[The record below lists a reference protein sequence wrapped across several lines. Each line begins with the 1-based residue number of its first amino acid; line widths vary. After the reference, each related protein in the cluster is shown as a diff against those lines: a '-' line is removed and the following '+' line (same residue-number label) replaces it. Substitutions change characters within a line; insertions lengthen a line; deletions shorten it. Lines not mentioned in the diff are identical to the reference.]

1 MPTFLKIY
9 DPLLNMSS
17 NDILKIFSTE
27 FDKLEN
33 LVNLIKF
40 NNDPTVNQIVQ
51 VYYQITNLSS
61 MIVVIKQQLKQ
72 SNAEI
77 LNAEKFISEIFDLTI
92 HPKIMD
98 HIVNSI
104 SNITTDLQSLNS
116 VQKSKETIENEGKLY
131 EKLREIMSTKEFVK
145 QYDSGLSND

>member
-98 HIVNSI
+98 HIANSI

-116 VQKSKETIENEGKLY
+116 VQKSKETIENEAKLY